1 MVLVLDNMEI
11 ALTKGAKRSVGRPAL
26 APSERCVR
34 ITVTL
39 DPPTHAK
46 LRALQAHTG
55 KNASELLREAL
66 LEVWA
71 FDS

>member
-1 MVLVLDNMEI
+1 MEI

-39 DPPTHAK
+39 DPPTAAK

-55 KNASELLREAL
+55 KSASELLREAL

>member
-1 MVLVLDNMEI
+1 MI
-11 ALTKGAKRSVGRPAL
+11 KPKRLAGRQCMD
-26 APSERCVR
+26 PSGPCVR